1 MNCRDTKRAI
11 KSLICG
17 ENPDI
22 EAVREHFLTCPR
34 CEEKYAAILSLS
46 CSAESLAAP
55 PVDEQQWNAFSAQLR
70 RRIQEEHPAALP
82 WWRRVFLTVGEWNVV
97 RLRKLAT
104 VSVVAVALVLG
115 AIAFRNSLMPEPTPE
130 KIVRN
135 GSTTVTTTP
144 AITPATAAVLPPEVE
159 DVIYMLGSDGFV
171 SGVFSGYIQPG
182 DFVAGHELRE
192 DTILEALDHLL
203 S

>member
-17 ENPDI
+17 ENADL

-46 CSAESLAAP
+46 CSAESLPVP
-55 PVDEQQWNAFSAQLR
+55 PVDEQQWNAFSEQLR

-82 WWRRVFLTVGEWNVV
+82 WWRSVFLTIGEWK
-97 RLRKLAT
+97 LLQFRKLAT
-104 VSVVAVALVLG
+104 VSVVAIALIVG
-115 AIAFRNSLMPEPTPE
+115 AIAFRNTLVPEPPAPE
-130 KIVRN
+130 LVRN
-135 GSTTVTTTP
+135 GTTP
-144 AITPATAAVLPPEVE
+144 VQVTPATPPTTAAILPPEVE
-159 DVIYMLGSDGFV
+159 DVIYMLGPDGFV

-182 DFVAGHELRE
+182 DFIGGHELRE
-192 DTILEALDHLL
+192 DSILEALDHLL